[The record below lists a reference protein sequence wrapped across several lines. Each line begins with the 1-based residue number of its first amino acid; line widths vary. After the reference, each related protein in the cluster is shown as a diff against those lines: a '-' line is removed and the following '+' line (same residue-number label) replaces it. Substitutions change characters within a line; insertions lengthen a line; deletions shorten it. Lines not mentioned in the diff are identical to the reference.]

1 MARTLYLMRHGETLF
16 NVQRR
21 VQGASDSPLTERGIE
36 QGRAAGVRLRE
47 RGVFPDSFVSSSS
60 ERACDTVELVSR
72 ELYGEVRP
80 YQRLKGIKEFN
91 RGIFEGEPLYLMPRD
106 RELRN
111 KYFVPYGGESDDDA
125 LARMEETLVRV
136 MEEAGGES
144 VLAVSHGG
152 VGGLFMRKWAGEDV
166 LGMWPMPNCTVMVY
180 DFHPATEAEPASFSF
195 REAIL
200 PEEEWR

>member
-36 QGRAAGVRLRE
+36 QGRAAGIRLKE
-47 RGVFPDSFVSSSS
+47 HGICPTHCYSSTS
-60 ERACDTVELVSR
+60 ERASDTLELVMQGI
-72 ELYGEVRP
+72 YGEVRP
-80 YQRLKGIKEFN
+80 YERTKGLKEFN

-111 KYFVPYGGESDDDA
+111 KYFVPYGGESDDEA
-125 LARMEETLVRV
+125 LERVEAVLFEV
-136 MEEAGGES
+136 MERPGHES

-152 VGGLFMRKWAGEDV
+152 VGGLFMRKWAGQDAV
-166 LGMWPMPNCTVMVY
+166 GVWPMPNCTVLAY
-180 DFHPATEAEPASFSF
+180 DYHPATDDAPASFSF